1 MAPIQSSSCLSRKC
15 WIDAEQTYLSQ
26 IGLNKMHTAKTA
38 QIRTASTGMIGR
50 ARPEIVQMKGY
61 SSARSLAGD
70 EAGLV
75 YLDANECAYE
85 PFVGARNLARY
96 SAQQP
101 TELQRAFCDWLD
113 VSSRN
118 LTITRGADE
127 AIDCLIR
134 SFCVPGADNIVIC
147 PPTFA
152 MYAQSAMLQSVEVR
166 HAPLT
171 AYFGLDP
178 TAIAMAMDEA
188 TKLVFVCSPNNPTG
202 NVMNAGAI
210 ANLCVACDGRALV
223 VVDETYIEYAGEGG
237 EAGSL
242 IPALEQFANLVILRT
257 LSKSHAAAGIRC
269 GCAVAAADI
278 TGVMQK
284 VLAPYPVPQPVM
296 SAALTILE
304 TGNQQRLAAKRAEV
318 IVRRDDVITAL
329 GEIEG
334 IIRVWPSDANFVL
347 VEALDAAA
355 LCQRAREGGV
365 VLRNQSH
372 QHGVGEAVRISIGSA
387 EEMARLLA
395 ALRGETIASAEQ
407 NRQHEIVR
415 KTSETAISV
424 AVDLD
429 RAGPISIDTGI
440 GFYDHMLDQ
449 IAKHAGFA
457 LTLECEGDLEI
468 DPHHSIEDCAIALGQ
483 AIRGALGDKRGI
495 GRYGFCLPMDEAL
508 VTVALDLSGRFHLDF
523 KADFPQPMVG
533 DLPCDMVGHVFRS
546 LAENMQANLH
556 IAVTG
561 ENCHHMVEA
570 CFKGFGR
577 ALRQAIRQ
585 DGSEMPSTKGTL
597 EKQGL
602 QARQIG
608 KTDKQDGLDR
618 LERTDDRNH

>member
-1 MAPIQSSSCLSRKC
+1 MQ
-15 WIDAEQTYLSQ
+15 
-26 IGLNKMHTAKTA
+26 TAKTA
-38 QIRTASTGMIGR
+38 QMRTASTGMIGR

-134 SFCVPGADNIVIC
+134 SFCEPGADNIVIC

-171 AYFGLDP
+171 ADFGLDP
-178 TAIAMAMDEA
+178 TAIALAMDEA

-202 NVMNAGAI
+202 NVMNADAI

-223 VVDETYIEYAGEGG
+223 VVDETYVEYAGEGG
-237 EAGSL
+237 KAGSL

-278 TGVMQK
+278 TGAMQK

-296 SAALTILE
+296 NAALTILE
-304 TGNQQRLAAKRAEV
+304 KGNQHRLAAKRAEV

-329 GEIEG
+329 GEIED

-395 ALRGETIASAEQ
+395 ALRGETIASAAQ
-407 NRQHEIVR
+407 NRQHKIVR

-523 KADFPQPMVG
+523 KAEFPQPMVG

-597 EKQGL
+597 
-602 QARQIG
+602 
-608 KTDKQDGLDR
+608 
-618 LERTDDRNH
+618 

>member
-134 SFCVPGADNIVIC
+134 GFCEPGADNIVIC

-166 HAPLT
+166 HAPLK
-171 AYFGLDP
+171 ADFGLDP

-424 AVDLD
+424 AVNLD

-597 EKQGL
+597 
-602 QARQIG
+602 
-608 KTDKQDGLDR
+608 
-618 LERTDDRNH
+618 

>member
-134 SFCVPGADNIVIC
+134 GFCEPGADNIVIC

-171 AYFGLDP
+171 ADFGLDP

-424 AVDLD
+424 AVNLD

-597 EKQGL
+597 
-602 QARQIG
+602 
-608 KTDKQDGLDR
+608 
-618 LERTDDRNH
+618 

>member
-1 MAPIQSSSCLSRKC
+1 MQ
-15 WIDAEQTYLSQ
+15 
-26 IGLNKMHTAKTA
+26 TAKTA
-38 QIRTASTGMIGR
+38 QMRTASTGMIGR

-134 SFCVPGADNIVIC
+134 GFCEPGADNIVIC

-171 AYFGLDP
+171 ADFGLDP
-178 TAIAMAMDEA
+178 TAIALAMDEA

-202 NVMNAGAI
+202 NVMNADAI

-223 VVDETYIEYAGEGG
+223 VVDETYVEYAGEGG
-237 EAGSL
+237 KAGSL

-304 TGNQQRLAAKRAEV
+304 KGNQHRLAAKRAEV

-329 GEIEG
+329 GEIED

-395 ALRGETIASAEQ
+395 ALRGETIASAAQ
-407 NRQHEIVR
+407 NRQHKIVR

-508 VTVALDLSGRFHLDF
+508 ATVALDLSGRFHLDF
-523 KADFPQPMVG
+523 KAKFPQPMVG

-597 EKQGL
+597 
-602 QARQIG
+602 
-608 KTDKQDGLDR
+608 
-618 LERTDDRNH
+618 

>member
-1 MAPIQSSSCLSRKC
+1 MQ
-15 WIDAEQTYLSQ
+15 
-26 IGLNKMHTAKTA
+26 TAKTA
-38 QIRTASTGMIGR
+38 QMRTASTGMIGR

-134 SFCVPGADNIVIC
+134 GFCEPGADNIVIC

-171 AYFGLDP
+171 ADFDLDP
-178 TAIAMAMDEA
+178 TAIALAMDEA

-202 NVMNAGAI
+202 NVMNADAI

-223 VVDETYIEYAGEGG
+223 VVDETYVEYAGEGG
-237 EAGSL
+237 KAGSL

-278 TGVMQK
+278 TGAMQK

-304 TGNQQRLAAKRAEV
+304 KGNQHRLAAKRAEV

-329 GEIEG
+329 GEIED

-372 QHGVGEAVRISIGSA
+372 QHGVGEAVRISVGSA

-395 ALRGETIASAEQ
+395 ALRGETIASAAQ
-407 NRQHEIVR
+407 NRQHKIVR

-523 KADFPQPMVG
+523 KAEFPQPMVG

-597 EKQGL
+597 
-602 QARQIG
+602 
-608 KTDKQDGLDR
+608 
-618 LERTDDRNH
+618 

>member
-1 MAPIQSSSCLSRKC
+1 MQ
-15 WIDAEQTYLSQ
+15 
-26 IGLNKMHTAKTA
+26 TAKTA
-38 QIRTASTGMIGR
+38 QMRTASTGMIGR

-134 SFCVPGADNIVIC
+134 GFCEPGADNIVIC

-171 AYFGLDP
+171 ADFDLDP
-178 TAIAMAMDEA
+178 TAIALAMDEA

-202 NVMNAGAI
+202 NVMNADAI

-223 VVDETYIEYAGEGG
+223 VVDETYVEYAGEGG

-278 TGVMQK
+278 TGAMQK

-296 SAALTILE
+296 NAALTILE
-304 TGNQQRLAAKRAEV
+304 KGNQHRLAAKRAEV

-329 GEIEG
+329 GEIED

-395 ALRGETIASAEQ
+395 ALRGETIASAAQ
-407 NRQHEIVR
+407 NRQHKIVR

-523 KADFPQPMVG
+523 KAEFPQPMVG

-597 EKQGL
+597 
-602 QARQIG
+602 
-608 KTDKQDGLDR
+608 
-618 LERTDDRNH
+618 

>member
-1 MAPIQSSSCLSRKC
+1 MQ
-15 WIDAEQTYLSQ
+15 
-26 IGLNKMHTAKTA
+26 TAKTA
-38 QIRTASTGMIGR
+38 QMRTASTGMIGR

-134 SFCVPGADNIVIC
+134 SFCEPGADNIVIC

-171 AYFGLDP
+171 ADFDLDP
-178 TAIAMAMDEA
+178 TAIALAMDEA

-202 NVMNAGAI
+202 NVMNADAI

-223 VVDETYIEYAGEGG
+223 VVDETYVEYAGEGG

-296 SAALTILE
+296 NAALTILE
-304 TGNQQRLAAKRAEV
+304 KGNQHRLAAKRAEV

-329 GEIEG
+329 GEIED

-395 ALRGETIASAEQ
+395 ALRGETIASAAQ
-407 NRQHEIVR
+407 NRQHKIVR

-523 KADFPQPMVG
+523 KAEFPQPMVG

-597 EKQGL
+597 
-602 QARQIG
+602 
-608 KTDKQDGLDR
+608 
-618 LERTDDRNH
+618 

>member
-1 MAPIQSSSCLSRKC
+1 MQ
-15 WIDAEQTYLSQ
+15 
-26 IGLNKMHTAKTA
+26 TAKTA
-38 QIRTASTGMIGR
+38 QMRTASTGMIGR

-134 SFCVPGADNIVIC
+134 SFCEPGADNIVIC

-171 AYFGLDP
+171 ADFDLDP
-178 TAIAMAMDEA
+178 TAIALAMDEA

-202 NVMNAGAI
+202 NVMNADAI

-223 VVDETYIEYAGEGG
+223 VVDETYVEYAGEGG
-237 EAGSL
+237 KAGSL
-242 IPALEQFANLVILRT
+242 IPALEQFANLVTLRT

-278 TGVMQK
+278 TGAMQK

-296 SAALTILE
+296 NAALTILE
-304 TGNQQRLAAKRAEV
+304 KGNQHRLAAKRAEV

-329 GEIEG
+329 GEIED

-395 ALRGETIASAEQ
+395 ALRGETIASAAQ

-523 KADFPQPMVG
+523 KAEFPQPMVG

-597 EKQGL
+597 
-602 QARQIG
+602 
-608 KTDKQDGLDR
+608 
-618 LERTDDRNH
+618 

>member
-1 MAPIQSSSCLSRKC
+1 MQ
-15 WIDAEQTYLSQ
+15 
-26 IGLNKMHTAKTA
+26 TAKTA
-38 QIRTASTGMIGR
+38 QMRTASTGMIGR

-134 SFCVPGADNIVIC
+134 SFCEPGADNIVIC

-171 AYFGLDP
+171 ADFDLDP
-178 TAIAMAMDEA
+178 TAIALAMDEA

-202 NVMNAGAI
+202 NVMNADAI

-223 VVDETYIEYAGEGG
+223 VVDETYVEYAGEGG
-237 EAGSL
+237 KAGSL

-278 TGVMQK
+278 TGAMQK

-296 SAALTILE
+296 NAALTILE
-304 TGNQQRLAAKRAEV
+304 KGNQHRLAAKRAEV

-329 GEIEG
+329 GEIED

-395 ALRGETIASAEQ
+395 ALRGETIASAAQ
-407 NRQHEIVR
+407 NRQHKIVR

-523 KADFPQPMVG
+523 KAEFPQPMVG

-597 EKQGL
+597 
-602 QARQIG
+602 
-608 KTDKQDGLDR
+608 
-618 LERTDDRNH
+618 

>member
-26 IGLNKMHTAKTA
+26 IGLNKMQTAKTA

-134 SFCVPGADNIVIC
+134 GFCEPGADNIVIC

-171 AYFGLDP
+171 ADFSLDP

-597 EKQGL
+597 
-602 QARQIG
+602 
-608 KTDKQDGLDR
+608 
-618 LERTDDRNH
+618 

>member
-96 SAQQP
+96 SEQQP

-134 SFCVPGADNIVIC
+134 GFCEPGADNIVIC

-171 AYFGLDP
+171 ADFGLDP

-597 EKQGL
+597 
-602 QARQIG
+602 
-608 KTDKQDGLDR
+608 
-618 LERTDDRNH
+618 

>member
-15 WIDAEQTYLSQ
+15 WIDAEQNYLSQ

-134 SFCVPGADNIVIC
+134 GFCEPGADNIVIC

-597 EKQGL
+597 
-602 QARQIG
+602 
-608 KTDKQDGLDR
+608 
-618 LERTDDRNH
+618 

>member
-1 MAPIQSSSCLSRKC
+1 MNRMQI
-15 WIDAEQTYLSQ
+15 AE
-26 IGLNKMHTAKTA
+26 TA
-38 QIRTASTGMIGR
+38 QMGTANTGMIGR
-50 ARPEIVQMKGY
+50 ARQQIVQMTGY

-70 EAGLV
+70 EDALV
-75 YLDANECAYE
+75 FLDANECAHE

-96 SAQQP
+96 STQQP
-101 TELQRAFCDWLD
+101 GELQRAFCHWLD

-127 AIDCLIR
+127 AIDCLMR
-134 SFCVPGADNIVIC
+134 GFCEPGVDNIVIC

-152 MYAQSAMLQSVEVR
+152 MYAQSAMLQGVEIR
-166 HAPLT
+166 QAPLT
-171 AYFGLDP
+171 SGFGLDP
-178 TAIAMAMDEA
+178 AAIAAEMDEA

-202 NVMNAGAI
+202 NVMNATAI
-210 ANLCVACDGRALV
+210 TDLCIACDGRAMV
-223 VVDETYIEYAGEGG
+223 VVDETYIEYAID
-237 EAGSL
+237 AGHATSL
-242 IPALEQFANLVILRT
+242 ILALERFANLVVLRT
-257 LSKSHAAAGIRC
+257 LSKSHAAAGLRC
-269 GCAVAAADI
+269 GCAVAAADV
-278 TGVMQK
+278 TDLMRK
-284 VLAPYPVPQPVM
+284 VLAPYPVPQPVTG
-296 SAALTILE
+296 AALTIL
-304 TGNQQRLAAKRAEV
+304 TDCNQRRLATKRAET
-318 IVRRDDVITAL
+318 IARRDVMMAELAKIEDV
-329 GEIEG
+329 
-334 IIRVWPSDANFVL
+334 IRVWPSDANFIL
-347 VEALDAAA
+347 IEARDAAV
-355 LCQRAREGGV
+355 LCQRARQGGV

-372 QHGVGEAVRISIGSA
+372 QPGVGEAVRISIGS
-387 EEMARLLA
+387 EVEMSQLLA
-395 ALRGETIASAEQ
+395 ALRGETVVSKAR
-407 NRQHEIVR
+407 NRRHEIVR
-415 KTSETAISV
+415 KTSETAIAV

-523 KADFPQPMVG
+523 NADFPQPMVG
-533 DLPCDMVGHVFRS
+533 DLPCDMIDHVFRS

-597 EKQGL
+597 
-602 QARQIG
+602 
-608 KTDKQDGLDR
+608 
-618 LERTDDRNH
+618 

>member
-134 SFCVPGADNIVIC
+134 GFCEPGADNIVIC

-597 EKQGL
+597 
-602 QARQIG
+602 
-608 KTDKQDGLDR
+608 
-618 LERTDDRNH
+618 

>member
-26 IGLNKMHTAKTA
+26 IGLNKMQTAKTA
-38 QIRTASTGMIGR
+38 QMRTASTGMIGR
-50 ARPEIVQMKGY
+50 ARTEIVQMKGY

-134 SFCVPGADNIVIC
+134 GFCEPGADNIVIC

-171 AYFGLDP
+171 ADFGLDP

-597 EKQGL
+597 
-602 QARQIG
+602 
-608 KTDKQDGLDR
+608 
-618 LERTDDRNH
+618 